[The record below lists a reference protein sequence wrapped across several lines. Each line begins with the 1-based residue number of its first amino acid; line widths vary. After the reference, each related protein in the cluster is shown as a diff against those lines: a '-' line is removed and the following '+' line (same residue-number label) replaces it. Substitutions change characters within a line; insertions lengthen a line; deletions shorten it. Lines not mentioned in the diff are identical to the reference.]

1 MLYET
6 SHRPSM
12 PSRPFR
18 SAGDLRRA
26 IPERRSFRRR
36 AADELHLLT
45 VADLAECGC
54 PEWCQRDH
62 ENE

>member
-1 MLYET
+1 
-6 SHRPSM
+6 M